1 MNHGQKNT
9 LAFRRNDEAGM
20 ILGKMHL
27 NPPVNSAMVGI
38 SAGGVRGR
46 CSLFFWVKSMVT
58 DEVMSHTTRR
68 GRGGLE
74 KDDHNECIVTGMI
87 R

>member
-1 MNHGQKNT
+1 MS
-9 LAFRRNDEAGM
+9 
-20 ILGKMHL
+20 LGKMYL
-27 NPPVNSAMVGI
+27 NPPVNSATIGI

-46 CSLFFWVKSMVT
+46 CSLIFFFGVKSMGK

-74 KDDHNECIVTGMI
+74 KDDHKECIVTGMI